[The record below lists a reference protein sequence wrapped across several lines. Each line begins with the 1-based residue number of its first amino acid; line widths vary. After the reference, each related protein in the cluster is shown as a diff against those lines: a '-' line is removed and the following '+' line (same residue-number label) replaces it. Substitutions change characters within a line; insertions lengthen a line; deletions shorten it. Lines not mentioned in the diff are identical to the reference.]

1 MAWVHLRYHR
11 CRRRFLLGRGMGL
24 HHGKGSRVLGGDCMS
39 DESEDSHANRVKEL
53 KEHDRNS
60 VFRFCVWIAV
70 GFALSAVVVA
80 VTGSLQAALALFGFV
95 VLAAMVSGD

>member
-1 MAWVHLRYHR
+1 
-11 CRRRFLLGRGMGL
+11 
-24 HHGKGSRVLGGDCMS
+24 MS
-39 DESEDSHANRVKEL
+39 DDLEDLHADRLKEL

-60 VFRFCVWIAV
+60 VFRFCIWIAV
-70 GFALSAVVVA
+70 GFVLSAVVVA

>member
-1 MAWVHLRYHR
+1 
-11 CRRRFLLGRGMGL
+11 
-24 HHGKGSRVLGGDCMS
+24 MS
-39 DESEDSHANRVKEL
+39 DELEDLHKDRVKEL

-60 VFRFCVWIAV
+60 VFRFCVWIAI

-80 VTGSLQAALALFGFV
+80 VTGSLEAALALFGFV